1 MKSIYSKRFSRAVV
15 LTNHARERM
24 GEREIDEK
32 TVLDVLESGE
42 CKYKDDCR
50 LWVFKE
56 ILGRDDNLVCAAIV
70 LEDCL
75 IVKTVMIR
83 WELEV

>member
-1 MKSIYSKRFSRAVV
+1 MKSIYSKRFARAVV
-15 LTNHARERM
+15 LTKHARERM
-24 GEREIDEK
+24 SERGVDEK
-32 TVLDVLESGE
+32 TLLDVLESGE

-56 ILGRDDNLVCAAIV
+56 ILGREDNLVCAAIV
-70 LEDCL
+70 LEEYL

-83 WELEV
+83 WELA